1 MTQKIS
7 KPSKYQKQWSESYK
21 SITSEDKFILHF
33 KVLSLRVI
41 EYLILCVVLPRSE
54 YICKVSG
61 HCPVNP
67 LLSET
72 GHASLIGAKGTRAY
86 ENLMFDHFQGFLITF
101 TVFIS
106 TFFILLSQII
116 ITDKSALALKSYS
129 QQMPQ
134 VSKKSSMRKSGN
146 KNDFGMDYGTNTNR
160 GLLSE
165 IRTLKTKLERKGLEL
180 LSNELGALSTSH
192 ILSVCAR
199 FHMIYTT
206 IIIAVWIYYAA
217 VMNGEDWFCFILIY
231 AALASAVEVGYLE
244 KNALAKISGEIISS
258 NMQQKKTN

>member
-1 MTQKIS
+1 M
-7 KPSKYQKQWSESYK
+7 
-21 SITSEDKFILHF
+21 
-33 KVLSLRVI
+33 V

-54 YICKVSG
+54 YVCKVSG
-61 HCPVNP
+61 HCPISP
-67 LLSET
+67 LISET

-134 VSKKSSMRKSGN
+134 VSKKSSMRKAGN
-146 KNDFGMDYGTNTNR
+146 KNDFGMDYGGQSTNTSNS
-160 GLLSE
+160 GVLME
-165 IRTLKTKLERKGLEL
+165 IKTIKTRLERKGLEL

-206 IIIAVWIYYAA
+206 IIIAVWIYYA

-231 AALASAVEVGYLE
+231 AALFSSAVEVGYLE